1 MERLVVA
8 RHAES
13 EWNVRAALNGDAA
26 RPGPLSAAGR
36 DQARR
41 LGAALADEPLDLCV
55 TSPFERTRET
65 ADLALAGREVPRL
78 VVPELA
84 EHPVGDYEGR
94 PLAEYLVWAHA
105 AGSAEPVPG
114 TEETRAELARRVA
127 RGWRVVLERPEAT
140 VLAVVHKLT
149 ICYLLTG
156 ATRELPELG
165 YATPATLTRAE
176 AAAAVERLEAWCEAP
191 TW

>member
-1 MERLVVA
+1 MEQLVVV

-13 EWNVRAALNGDAA
+13 EWNVRAALNGDVTQ
-26 RPGPLSAAGR
+26 PGALSPAGR
-36 DQARR
+36 EQARR
-41 LGAALADEPLDLCV
+41 LGEALAAEAFDLCV

-65 ADLALAGREVPRL
+65 ADLALAGRDVPRL

-105 AGSAEPVPG
+105 AGSADPVPG
-114 TEETRAELARRVA
+114 TDETRVELARRVA
-127 RGWRVVLERPEAT
+127 RGWRVVLERPEPS

-149 ICYLLTG
+149 VCYLLTG

-165 YATPATLTRAE
+165 YATPATLTREE